1 MVEVKLVPPFPSRD
15 QVTSGAKLLKALG
28 HAGLEELLLDW
39 GLENSDAGNGSNL
52 VSRATSLAK
61 YALSDPEIRTPSGVS
76 LQSAIVAKAG
86 EIYRRGMMSNINQD
100 ERSAFKFA
108 SSNAGMLNDVTDDA
122 VDHVSADEELL
133 ETEEAAVPTME
144 APLPAA
150 VPPPPKPISRKV
162 FIVHGHRDGP
172 REAVARFLDKLGLQP
187 IILHEQANRGDTVI
201 EKFEAHSDVAFAIVL
216 LTADDTMAAEG
227 SQKPAKR
234 ARQNVIL
241 EWGYFI
247 AKLTRRNVVALI
259 EGDVEL
265 PSDIHGI
272 VWEVFDP
279 HGAWQSKLA
288 RELRAA
294 GFLFDTELLLR

>member
-1 MVEVKLVPPFPSRD
+1 MEHIVRVPAFPSRD
-15 QVTSGAKLLKALG
+15 QVTGGAKLLKTLG
-28 HAGLEELLLDW
+28 HSGIEELLLDW
-39 GLENSDAGNGSNL
+39 DIDGDVGSGGNL
-52 VSRATSLAK
+52 VARVTSLAR
-61 YALSDPEIRTPSGVS
+61 YALSDPEIRTPSGIS

-86 EIYRRGMMSNINQD
+86 EIYRRGIMANITKP
-100 ERSAFKFA
+100 EREAFA
-108 SSNAGMLNDVTDDA
+108 VACSQAGTMNDVTIDVEGDEDELESSSMFDDL
-122 VDHVSADEELL
+122 DRPS
-133 ETEEAAVPTME
+133 AVPTVPE
-144 APLPAA
+144 AT
-150 VPPPPKPISRKV
+150 PKPKSNKV

-172 REAVARFLDKLGLQP
+172 REAVARFLDRLGLEP

-216 LTADDTMAAEG
+216 LTADDTMQAEG
-227 SQKPAKR
+227 DRKPAKR

-279 HGAWQSKLA
+279 HGAWQSKVA

-294 GFLFDTELLLR
+294 GFSIDAVRLLG